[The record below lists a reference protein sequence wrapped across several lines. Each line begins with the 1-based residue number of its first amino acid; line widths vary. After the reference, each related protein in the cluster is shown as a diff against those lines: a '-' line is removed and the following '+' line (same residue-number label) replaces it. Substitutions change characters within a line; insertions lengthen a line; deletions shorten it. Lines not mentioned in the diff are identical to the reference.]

1 MRIETKSE
9 IGELFKKLQEY
20 LKKNKIFKNHHINIA
35 DFDVS
40 NPRVWGMAISI
51 FPIGT
56 KDELFQQQNG
66 DNLFIYNIQFWK
78 EWHKTERVIIFAFW
92 AGENA
97 EKAEEFK
104 RLKKEWPNKSN
115 ETKSGF
121 SYNVDNDGNYLD
133 LSKRNIPNELKEMPN
148 EIDENVIFPII
159 EKTLEKLYLDYND
172 KFYELFNLNKID
184 KYQQIIKEYID
195 YCKSDEIWDEA
206 YKWEAISH
214 FQSIWDINASDF
226 GEMFKDAVKKRKNLI
241 HALPIATLIDGAKIY
256 PDAVREIIKYI
267 FDEDKDINHRFNY
280 FKSEN
285 IKLAEK
291 LQTHHEL
298 DKPPTIP
305 REAEFAFLLTCKNP
319 NQHYF
324 YNSRFYIKFSKYI
337 GQEPK
342 KAGEKYEHYLELMNY
357 FMDNYVITNSEVIEI
372 TKQQLPENEQNKE
385 NISLITQSIIY
396 LVFEVIRNNTDE
408 KNLISAL
415 EEIDYDNAN
424 NLYNLIGK
432 LVSELKI
439 ENADERVHYNCTP
452 KDNFNITI
460 GQRYAIRLDT
470 KKHNWD
476 IIIPKETDIAENK
489 IGYKFDGKPEIIS
502 FRTNIFSELKNYEKE
517 FIEASFGELNRT
529 TKSGYRKS
537 TNLAFEKSIF
547 DLEYRNEIFNQVFEQ
562 DFINIDIFD
571 YNYWIFQGNPK
582 YYNIEEALKSNSIK
596 SWTVKSH
603 KNSIKVGDK
612 VILWVMGEKSG
623 CYALC
628 SVNSE
633 VSLRKEDISEL
644 KFYNEKYENIETER
658 VEISVDYNF
667 VNSPLFSSRLLN
679 LPEFKSFKGGNQG
692 TNFTATKEQYDI
704 ILNLSQEK
712 NKVNAPKNQILFGPP
727 GTGKT
732 YHTINKAVEIADND
746 FYNQNK
752 ENREELKR
760 RFKELKESNQ
770 VVFTTFHQSMSYEE
784 FLESLKPFEKD
795 EKVYYKIEDGIFKQI
810 CEKAE
815 EKPTE
820 NFVLIIDEINRGNI
834 ASIFGELI
842 TLIEPDK
849 RKGEDEELSVKLPYS
864 KQDFTVP
871 KNLYIIG
878 TMNTADRS
886 VEALDSALRR
896 RFVFNE
902 MPPDEA
908 LLIKDFF
915 GINLQ
920 EVLRK
925 INLRIEKLIDKEH
938 KIGHSYFMNL
948 KTEIDLKNSFKNKII
963 PLLEEY
969 FYGDFAKIG
978 LVLGVD
984 FVVKSDFEEN
994 IFKSIDDIEN
1004 YTDFENRIIYKT
1016 TVPESI
1022 DEFLNAVKNIYL

>member
-9 IGELFKKLQEY
+9 IGEFFKKLQEY
-20 LKKNKIFKNHHINIA
+20 LKKHKIFKNHHINIA
-35 DFDVS
+35 DFDDS

-78 EWHKTERVIIFAFW
+78 KWHKTERVIIFAFW

-97 EKAEEFK
+97 EKAEEFNI
-104 RLKKEWPNKSN
+104 LKKEWPNKSN

-148 EIDENVIFPII
+148 EIEENVIFPII
-159 EKTLEKLYLDYND
+159 EKTLEKLYADYNN
-172 KFYELFNLNKID
+172 KFYELFNLSQID
-184 KYQQIIKEYID
+184 KYQQVIKEYID

-206 YKWEAISH
+206 YKWQAISH
-214 FQSIWDINASDF
+214 FQSVWDIDAPDF
-226 GEMFKDAVKKRKNLI
+226 GEMFKEAVKKRSNLI

-256 PDAVREIIKYI
+256 PETVKGIIRYI
-267 FDEDKDINHRFNY
+267 FNEERDIIHRFNY

-291 LQTHHEL
+291 LKTHHEL

-305 REAEFAFLLTCKNP
+305 REAEFAFLLACKNP
-319 NQHYF
+319 NKHYF

-342 KAGEKYEHYLELMNY
+342 KAGEKYGHYLELMNY
-357 FMDNYVITNSEVIEI
+357 FRDNYVIKNSEVIEI
-372 TKQQLPENEQNKE
+372 TKQKLPENEQNKE
-385 NISLITQSIIY
+385 NITLITQSIIY
-396 LVFEVIRNNTDE
+396 LVFEVIRNNADE

-415 EEIDYDNAN
+415 EEIDYENAN
-424 NLYNLIGK
+424 NLYNLIDK
-432 LVSELKI
+432 LVLELKI
-439 ENADERVHYNCTP
+439 ENEDERVHYNCTP
-452 KDNFNITI
+452 KDNFNITV

-470 KKHNWD
+470 KNYNWD

-489 IGYKFDGKPEIIS
+489 IGYKFDGKPETIS
-502 FRTNIFSELKNYEKE
+502 FRTNNFSELKFYEKE
-517 FIEASFGELNRT
+517 FIEASLGELNRT

-562 DFINIDIFD
+562 DFN
-571 YNYWIFQGNPK
+571 
-582 YYNIEEALKSNSIK
+582 NSI
-596 SWTVKSH
+596 V
-603 KNSIKVGDK
+603 
-612 VILWVMGEKSG
+612 L
-623 CYALC
+623 
-628 SVNSE
+628 
-633 VSLRKEDISEL
+633 
-644 KFYNEKYENIETER
+644 NEKTETKK
-658 VEISVDYNF
+658 INM
-667 VNSPLFSSRLLN
+667 PI
-679 LPEFKSFKGGNQG
+679 NQ
-692 TNFTATKEQYDI
+692 
-704 ILNLSQEK
+704 
-712 NKVNAPKNQILFGPP
+712 VLFGPP

-746 FYNQNK
+746 FYNQTIN
-752 ENREELKR
+752 NRTELKR
-760 RFKELKESNQ
+760 RFKELKESSQ

-784 FLESLKPFEKD
+784 FLESLKPFEK
-795 EKVYYKIEDGIFKQI
+795 ENKVYYKIEDGIFKQI
-810 CEKAE
+810 CEKASQTKRMSITIE
-815 EKPTE
+815 NKEVEFTKEILQDLYSSYVENLPDQKNEISEIILSTTEGAPFQLFKNSANSIVVKAGEKKATMSVSANELINIYFENKNPTYKSYAHKIFDDILTGKNFKKIDNDNSKK

-896 RFVFNE
+896 RFVFIE
-902 MPPDEA
+902 MPPDET
-908 LLIKDFF
+908 LLDKDFF

-920 EVLRK
+920 EVLRW
-925 INLRIEKLIDKEH
+925 INLRIEKLIDKDH

-948 KTEIDLKNSFKNKII
+948 KIVDDLQNAFKNKII

-984 FVVKSDFEEN
+984 FVLKSDFEEN
-994 IFKSIDDIEN
+994 IFKSIDDIDN
-1004 YTDFENRIIYKT
+1004 YTDFENRVIYKT

-1022 DEFLNAVKNIYL
+1022 DEFINAVKNIYL